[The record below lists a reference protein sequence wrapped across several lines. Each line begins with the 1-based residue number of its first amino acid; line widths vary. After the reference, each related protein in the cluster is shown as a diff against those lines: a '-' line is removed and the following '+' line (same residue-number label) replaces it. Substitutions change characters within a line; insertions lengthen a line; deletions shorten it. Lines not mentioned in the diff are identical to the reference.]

1 MCSDFPA
8 KPHAHV
14 SIAELTQGELYELL
28 SGIVNITQHPG
39 KLQSIM
45 NHKKELFVGVGV
57 AHAWSIIIPRFLG
70 GRGGRIRGSK
80 SSMLL
85 LSFRSV

>member
-1 MCSDFPA
+1 MCSNFPA
-8 KPHAHV
+8 KLHAHV

-57 AHAWSIIIPRFLG
+57 VWSIIIPRFLG